1 MDREI
6 NVLFDEKKR
15 DKVVSLFL
23 DKIILLLGVNI
34 KLRILDIGA
43 GPKKYEGL
51 CNKLGMNYF
60 SHDFAKYKGANS
72 EPNTDI
78 PGFREETWPSESNYD
93 MVSDI
98 LELPIKFCDIALLTE
113 VLEHVPDPVLALN
126 KVSESINSRGFLI
139 VSVPSHSLIHQ
150 APFYFSSGLSE
161 FWFKEHC
168 KRLDLEIIES
178 VYIGDYLDFI
188 NLHSNLYL
196 PSYLL
201 GALRVLRILKN
212 IVLRPLL
219 AKNLLSSS
227 SCGLILLIRKMN

>member
-98 LELPIKFCDIALLTE
+98 L
-113 VLEHVPDPVLALN
+113 DPVLALN

-196 PSYLL
+196 PGYLL